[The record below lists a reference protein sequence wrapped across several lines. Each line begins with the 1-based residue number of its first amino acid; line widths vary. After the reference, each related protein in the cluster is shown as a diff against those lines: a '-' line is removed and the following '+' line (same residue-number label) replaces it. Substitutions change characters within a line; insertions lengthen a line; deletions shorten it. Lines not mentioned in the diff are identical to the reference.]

1 MTQSID
7 KQKQEFIQMTC
18 SIFDIFVKKKQNKI
32 RIAEYIWDTI
42 ARENKDY
49 AIYILYEI
57 LVEWTVN
64 PQLTELIEKIQ
75 KQRFGWN
82 HPTFKL
88 LHRREKEQDEFL
100 SNPPKLEE
108 GVIECRKCGSR
119 KTYSFSKQTRR
130 ADESCT
136 VFVRCSQCN
145 NSFRM

>member
-1 MTQSID
+1 MQSIE
-7 KQKQEFIQMTC
+7 KEEFIQMTC
-18 SIFDIFVKKKQNKI
+18 SIFDLFVKKKQN
-32 RIAEYIWDTI
+32 RERMAQFIWDTI
-42 ARENKDY
+42 ARQKKEY
-49 AIYILYEI
+49 AVYVLYEL
-57 LVEWTVN
+57 LVEWTVH

-75 KQRFGWN
+75 MKKVGWN
-82 HPTFKL
+82 HPTFKK
-88 LHRREKEQDEFL
+88 LHQLEKEQDDFL

-145 NSFRM
+145 SSFRM